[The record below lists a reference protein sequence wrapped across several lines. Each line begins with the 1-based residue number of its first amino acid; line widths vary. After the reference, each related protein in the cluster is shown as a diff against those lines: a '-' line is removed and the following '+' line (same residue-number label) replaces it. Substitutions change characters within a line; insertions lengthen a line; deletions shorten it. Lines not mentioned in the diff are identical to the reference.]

1 VGVAFHREQ
10 VRAHR
15 DLARRRRHRWMVLRR
30 GVKCCANSYPN
41 L

>member
-15 DLARRRRHRWMVLRR
+15 DLAGRHRHGWMVLWRR
-30 GVKCCANSYPN
+30 GM
-41 L
+41 LR